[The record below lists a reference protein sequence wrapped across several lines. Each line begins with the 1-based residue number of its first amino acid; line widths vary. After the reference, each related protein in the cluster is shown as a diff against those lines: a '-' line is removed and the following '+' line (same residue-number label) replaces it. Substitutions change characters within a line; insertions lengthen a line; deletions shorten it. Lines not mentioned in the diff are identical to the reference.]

1 MAEKPT
7 KQDLINKLD
16 ETDKLIRERL
26 IANPDPVELETL
38 LAIRAKQQELVN
50 LVLAM

>member
-1 MAEKPT
+1 MEKPT
-7 KQDLINKLD
+7 KQDLLNKLD

-26 IANPDPVELETL
+26 AANPDPVELETL
-38 LAIRAKQQELVN
+38 LGIRAKQQELVN